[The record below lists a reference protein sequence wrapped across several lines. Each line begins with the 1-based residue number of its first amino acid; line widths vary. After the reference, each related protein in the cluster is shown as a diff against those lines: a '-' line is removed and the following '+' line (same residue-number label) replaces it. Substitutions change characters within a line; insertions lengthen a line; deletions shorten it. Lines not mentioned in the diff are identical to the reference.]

1 MCDVAVAPDP
11 APSEVQFV
19 CSLPRPVAS
28 GEYALRLVT
37 RAGGDKLWPLT
48 LKADVASDVVP
59 FVKYIASDAA
69 DAPRGV
75 LVRNAAIK
83 VAGENFGGEPDGI
96 AVKFVYADGAEI
108 SGVVSASSGGL
119 VTVAWPSALGDL
131 AAGTQISLTVA
142 RTVDGETYVSPEAKA
157 VIG

>member
-1 MCDVAVAPDP
+1 M
-11 APSEVQFV
+11 
-19 CSLPRPVAS
+19 
-28 GEYALRLVT
+28 
-37 RAGGDKLWPLT
+37 
-48 LKADVASDVVP
+48 P

-75 LVRNAAIK
+75 IVKDAPIK
-83 VAGENFGGEPDGI
+83 VAGENFGAEPDEVS
-96 AVKFVYADGAEI
+96 VKFVYADETEVYGTA
-108 SGVVSASSGGL
+108 SAVADGL
-119 VTVAWPSALGDL
+119 VTVAWPTALGDL